1 MRQQNQNHVDFQQL
15 KTLLDGFQ
23 KKCMMCELKQ
33 QIRLINMLSFT
44 VSTQGVTTGSLNAL
58 DWSDNALVS
67 AVQSEDDDVCDSA
80 VSQSQGRIFSLWP
93 ITAHVEVHLRDTSP
107 HWEDGEQDSFQHLE
121 LSSNRSAPDGKT
133 MADTHTQTENIYVA
147 LYVG

>member
-44 VSTQGVTTGSLNAL
+44 VSTQGVTTGSLNSL
-58 DWSDNALVS
+58 D
-67 AVQSEDDDVCDSA
+67 
-80 VSQSQGRIFSLWP
+80 
-93 ITAHVEVHLRDTSP
+93 
-107 HWEDGEQDSFQHLE
+107 
-121 LSSNRSAPDGKT
+121 
-133 MADTHTQTENIYVA
+133 
-147 LYVG
+147 